1 MKTLI
6 TTKPFSASTE
16 GLDIVHSKGQN
27 KLTQDQVD
35 LELSEHN
42 PDFIIAGT
50 ETYGVKQLDMCPNL
64 KAISRVGV
72 GTSSIDM
79 EECNKRKIKVF
90 NTPEAPTEAV
100 AEYTVALILSMV
112 KKLYRQDAIDWSKF
126 LARDLSSM
134 TIGIIGYGR
143 IGRLV
148 ENKLKA
154 LNPKLTL
161 ICDPFYENSYL
172 CINSVIEHSDIIT
185 FHVPSLDNPISKEHF
200 EVMKSDVILV
210 NTSRGSVF
218 NEKDLYDF
226 LKKHTESSAALDV
239 FAEEPTSNKD
249 LLNLPNT
256 LCTPHVASF
265 SQESRQR
272 MESEAV
278 KNIIDNYYTNV

>member
-6 TTKPFSASTE
+6 TTKPFSVSTE
-16 GLDIVHSKGQN
+16 GLDIVHSKGLK
-27 KLTQDQVD
+27 KLTQQQVE
-35 LELSEHN
+35 LELIKHS

-50 ETYGVKQLDMCPNL
+50 ETYGAKQLNMCPDL

-79 EECNKRKIKVF
+79 EECNNRNIKVF

-112 KKLYRQDAIDWSKF
+112 KNLYRQDANDWCKF
-126 LARDLSSM
+126 LAKDLSSM
-134 TIGIIGYGR
+134 TIGIVGYGR

-148 ENKLKA
+148 ESKLRA

-161 ICDPFYENSYL
+161 ICDPLYENSYL
-172 CINSVIEHSDIIT
+172 CINSIIEHSDIVT
-185 FHVPSLDNPISKEHF
+185 FHVPSLNSPISKEHF
-200 EVMKSDVILV
+200 ERMKSDVILI
-210 NTSRGSVF
+210 NTSRGSIF
-218 NEKDLYDF
+218 NERDLYSF
-226 LKKHTESSAALDV
+226 LKKNTKASAALDV
-239 FAEEPTSNKD
+239 FAEEPTLNKD
-249 LLNLPNT
+249 LLDLPNT

-265 SQESRQR
+265 SIESRQR